1 LLHDNSCKQYQL
13 QPLVAKDIT
22 QQIVEGN
29 QSIMGIMPKSHL
41 FEGNQSIPE
50 NLDKLKYAVSVTDAC
65 INWKDTERLLKNMAN
80 HLAAHLKKR
89 LSNALAYVQK

>member
-1 LLHDNSCKQYQL
+1 VQTGFRKSKFKKNLNSRLLHDNSCKQSQL

-29 QSIMGIMPKSHL
+29 LSIMGIMPKSHL

-50 NLDKLKYAVSVTDAC
+50 NLDKLKYGVSVTDAC
-65 INWKDTERLLKNMAN
+65 INWEDTEILLKIW
-80 HLAAHLKKR
+80 
-89 LSNALAYVQK
+89 